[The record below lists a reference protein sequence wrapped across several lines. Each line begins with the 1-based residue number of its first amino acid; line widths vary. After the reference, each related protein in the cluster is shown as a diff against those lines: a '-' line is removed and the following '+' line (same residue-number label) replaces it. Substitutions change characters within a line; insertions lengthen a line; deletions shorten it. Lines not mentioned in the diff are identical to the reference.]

1 MIILQALFGVQI
13 KNKKMKFYITLIL
26 FLCCALSP
34 SIVSGENDR
43 HAGNLETHLLEYF
56 LYAVDEVNCTTCPI
70 FTDYGQLLDDIN
82 ANSWLKAAVRNS
94 DKPTRNSIFK
104 AWEILSKSGSDFA
117 GAGLANSET
126 LVKALAK
133 DLRDSEALRTFLSTA
148 PDSGVDLAQFS
159 RRVRA
164 WEALASSSPEL
175 RRSVDNLELI
185 ESFSDR
191 FHYSVSSE
199 WDAFRSLFDEVPID
213 KHDELVELLHRAEKD
228 FDNNNLWS
236 VRAEIDAGG
245 HLFLEIEGG
254 ITYTP
259 LAKPIVGDLSIQSL
273 DVNQF
278 ETVVSDLTFP
288 HLDPNKPGVRM
299 LLGNDNSVSWGQ
311 YYPTQPGVLD
321 VHVHGDFLHPNLV
334 NVPDLP
340 SGLGEHVIVAVQDGV
355 LIIMTPSQVADI
367 IRSHP
372 SFDQINA
379 VRLFNCNGIAG
390 GQEIADRISK
400 PVITSTDFIS
410 VNSSGQMWTENGTMV
425 KLINE

>member
-164 WEALASSSPEL
+164 WEALFDAPDLIRLNTDVLESMSKLIQHNLIDNIGGATSSHL
-175 RRSVDNLELI
+175 ANIHKYTALGDYLNQRMR
-185 ESFSDR
+185 
-191 FHYSVSSE
+191 
-199 WDAFRSLFDEVPID
+199 VPITNVIEFTD
-213 KHDELVELLHRAEKD
+213 VALPPFEFKSYRAIVEGLQILRQTSRLETGVVLRGRPLSGPDFDRLFGSGSPLDIPVKGFVSTTRDRAVAEAFASMGSFPGLRYRMVWKIKSKNGVDINDLSDWGENLGPLYHADAQPPIIMNQQEVLLEEGYFRKINEPTSIMENGSPKVDYDTNGEPIYWMEVELEEL
-228 FDNNNLWS
+228 
-236 VRAEIDAGG
+236 G
-245 HLFLEIEGG
+245 
-254 ITYTP
+254 TP
-259 LAKPIVGDLSIQSL
+259 
-273 DVNQF
+273 
-278 ETVVSDLTFP
+278 
-288 HLDPNKPGVRM
+288 
-299 LLGNDNSVSWGQ
+299 
-311 YYPTQPGVLD
+311 
-321 VHVHGDFLHPNLV
+321 
-334 NVPDLP
+334 
-340 SGLGEHVIVAVQDGV
+340 
-355 LIIMTPSQVADI
+355 
-367 IRSHP
+367 IR
-372 SFDQINA
+372 Q
-379 VRLFNCNGIAG
+379 
-390 GQEIADRISK
+390 
-400 PVITSTDFIS
+400 ITS
-410 VNSSGQMWTENGTMV
+410 Q
-425 KLINE
+425 